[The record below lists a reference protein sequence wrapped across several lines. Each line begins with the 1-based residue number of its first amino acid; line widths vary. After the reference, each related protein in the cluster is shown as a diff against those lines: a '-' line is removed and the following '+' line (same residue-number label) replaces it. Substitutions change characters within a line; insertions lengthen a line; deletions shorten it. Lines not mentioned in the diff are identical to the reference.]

1 MSMKNPSAATL
12 GSRLLS
18 YLLLMRLDRP
28 IGIFLLLWPC
38 LWALW
43 IAAEGVPD
51 TRILLVFVCG
61 VVLMRSAGCVLNDF
75 ADRRFDPHVE
85 RTKDRPIASGKVS
98 KEEALVLC
106 VIICL
111 LAFALVLTL
120 NRLTLLMSLVALLLA
135 AIYPYMKRHTYLPQV
150 FLGLAFGWSVPMAFA
165 AVTGSVPPVAW
176 LLLLA
181 TVVWATA
188 YDTIYAMM
196 DREED
201 QRIGVKS
208 TAILFGDAD
217 RFMIGALQAI
227 TVMTLVAVGR
237 KIGLGTHYHLGL
249 LAAAALFLYQHT
261 LIYARQSPGCLKAF
275 KNNHWVGLAIFAGI
289 VWEYGG

>member
-1 MSMKNPSAATL
+1 M
-12 GSRLLS
+12 SRLLN

-43 IAAEGVPD
+43 IAAEGVPE
-51 TRILLVFVCG
+51 RHVLVVFVCG

-98 KEEALVLC
+98 TEEALVVFAIL
-106 VIICL
+106 CL
-111 LAFALVLTL
+111 LALALVLTL
-120 NRLTLLMSLVALLLA
+120 NRLTILMSLVAVLLA
-135 AIYPYMKRHTYLPQV
+135 VIYPFMKRYTYLPQV

-181 TVVWATA
+181 TVLWATA

-196 DREED
+196 DRVED
-201 QRIGVKS
+201 LRIGVKS
-208 TAILFGDAD
+208 TAILFGEAD
-217 RFMIGALQAI
+217 RFMIGLLQGI
-227 TVMTLVAVGR
+227 TLVTLAVVGR
-237 KIGLGTHYHLGL
+237 KLGLGVHYHLGL
-249 LAAAALFLYQHT
+249 LVAAGLLLYQHK
-261 LIYARQSPGCLKAF
+261 LIYARAAPGCLTAF
-275 KNNHWVGLAIFAGI
+275 KNNNWVGLAIFAGI
-289 VWEYGG
+289 AWEYTG

>member
-1 MSMKNPSAATL
+1 M
-12 GSRLLS
+12 SRLLN

-43 IAAEGVPD
+43 IAAEGVPE
-51 TRILLVFVCG
+51 RHVLVIFVCG
-61 VVLMRSAGCVLNDF
+61 VVLMRSAGCVLNDI

-98 KEEALVLC
+98 KQEALILFA
-106 VIICL
+106 ILCL

-120 NRLTLLMSLVALLLA
+120 NRLTILLSLVAVLLA
-135 AIYPYMKRHTYLPQV
+135 VIYPFMKRYTYLPQV

-165 AVTGSVPPVAW
+165 AVTGAVPPVAW

-181 TVVWATA
+181 TVLWATA

-201 QRIGVKS
+201 LRIGVKS
-208 TAILFGDAD
+208 TAILFGEAD

-227 TVMTLVAVGR
+227 MMFTLLAVGR
-237 KIGLGTHYHLGL
+237 KVGFGSYYPLGL
-249 LAAAALFLYQHT
+249 LAAAGLLLYQHK
-261 LIYARQSPGCLKAF
+261 LIYARATPGCLKAF
-275 KNNHWVGLAIFAGI
+275 KNNNWVGLAIFFGI
-289 VWEYGG
+289 VWEYAG